1 MFSDAVSASDPV
13 NVGLFRR
20 CATGTTYSTASSRNG
35 SVRSPTRSSD
45 YLGGGVDDAEHVVD
59 VAVAERIGEHTT
71 GAEAGTRLEQ

>member
-1 MFSDAVSASDPV
+1 MNQVRAWGGVSRDVAS
-13 NVGLFRR
+13 
-20 CATGTTYSTASSRNG
+20 TGF
-35 SVRSPTRSSD
+35 TRSTWLRPEPIGPLTDALFD